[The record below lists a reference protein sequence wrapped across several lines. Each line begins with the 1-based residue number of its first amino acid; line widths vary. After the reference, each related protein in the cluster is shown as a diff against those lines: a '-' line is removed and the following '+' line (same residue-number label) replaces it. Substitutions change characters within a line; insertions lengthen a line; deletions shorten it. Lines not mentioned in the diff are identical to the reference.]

1 MRQPGIGSERHSRP
15 FRLLIPPGHGRPT
28 LLCLPRSASSA
39 GGPNPLSR
47 GRARGGSGELRRV
60 LATDSEPDSDFRP
73 TQAQAQAQA
82 TSRSS

>member
-15 FRLLIPPGHGRPT
+15 FRLLIPHGRPT
-28 LLCLPRSASSA
+28 LLCLPRSASS
-39 GGPNPLSR
+39 GPNPLSP

-73 TQAQAQAQA
+73 TQAQA
-82 TSRSS
+82 RSS

>member
-15 FRLLIPPGHGRPT
+15 FRLLIPHGRPT

-60 LATDSEPDSDFRP
+60 LATDSEPDSDFKP

>member
-15 FRLLIPPGHGRPT
+15 FRLLIPHGRPT

-60 LATDSEPDSDFRP
+60 LATASEPDSDFRP

-82 TSRSS
+82 TSRAS

>member
-15 FRLLIPPGHGRPT
+15 FRLLIPHGRPT

-47 GRARGGSGELRRV
+47 GRARPELRRV
-60 LATDSEPDSDFRP
+60 LATEPQGLRLRL
-73 TQAQAQAQA
+73 TQ
-82 TSRSS
+82 TSGLLRLRLGPAS

>member
-15 FRLLIPPGHGRPT
+15 FRLLIPHGRPT

-60 LATDSEPDSDFRP
+60 LATEPQGLRLRL
-73 TQAQAQAQA
+73 TQ
-82 TSRSS
+82 TSGLLRLRLGPAS